1 MIRCLIMYL
10 IAILILICIV
20 ESNCVAEKAKLY
32 LRDNLLSAFNFN
44 DASSSSDM
52 TLILRLSGDGTVYV
66 DEGHQVKYIHDPDN
80 SNIPD
85 TWIQVTFNDKDW
97 KDGIS
102 GVGFSDNDDN
112 TTTPS
117 ALISIWTRYRFNA
130 PNADKIKE
138 LVLLADYDDAYIAW
152 LNGVRIAS
160 SPGAPAGN
168 PPPWNA
174 TAQAGVVT
182 NHESSDQPAG
192 KPNKARWDLG
202 TIQKTIVDFVYAGGS
217 ALSVDRVG
225 KLTYTWGKIKNTEL
239 K

>member
-1 MIRCLIMYL
+1 MMKYIIVCFIIIMLIF
-10 IAILILICIV
+10 AIG
-20 ESNCVAEKAKLY
+20 SNCLAEKAKLY
-32 LRDNLLSAFNFN
+32 LRDNVLAAFNFN

-52 TLILRLSGDGTVYV
+52 TLILRLSGDGTIYV
-66 DEGHQVKYIHDPDN
+66 DEGHAVKYIHDPDN
-80 SNIPD
+80 SNIPND
-85 TWIQVTFNDKDW
+85 WIQVGFNDKNW

-138 LVLLADYDDAYIAW
+138 LILLADYDDAYIAW
-152 LNGVRIAS
+152 LNGVRIAA

-174 TAQAGVVT
+174 TAQAGVVP

-192 KPNKARWDLG
+192 KPNKARWELG
-202 TIQKTIVDFVYAGGS
+202 VIHKTVVDFIYAGGS
-217 ALSVDRVG
+217 ALSVDQTG
-225 KLTYTWGKIKNTEL
+225 KLTDTWGRIKVSL
-239 K
+239 D